1 MAKIIIGVH
10 GLGNKSPQKVLKKW
24 WIASIQEG
32 FRDAG
37 YQTPA
42 FKFEMVYWADI
53 THPVPLDP
61 NEKDEKSPYYL
72 ESPYVPAK
80 PHKEKPPSRRRLNF
94 LNLLEKEMDKIFL
107 NKDMSVN
114 YTSLTDE
121 IMRRYFN
128 DLNIYYKSTPKEND
142 SNETPAKRLIRDRL
156 KKILV
161 KCKRKDIL
169 LIGHS
174 MGSIISYDVLSDPDI
189 KVKVDTYVTIGSPLG
204 LPVIMSRIAA
214 EQKQRNKDMAPLNSP
229 PTVKRNWFNFS
240 DLHDKVAINYN
251 LSDDYG
257 DNANEVH
264 VIDKIV
270 YNDYECYGK
279 KNPHKAYGYLRTPEM
294 VEILYDFLTRD
305 RNRYAVWLEIKVNS
319 LLKKIFKKTFI

>member
-10 GLGNKSPQKVLKKW
+10 GLGNKSPQNILKKW
-24 WIASIQEG
+24 WIASIKEG

-37 YQTPA
+37 YEVPG
-42 FKFEMVYWADI
+42 FKFELVYWADI

-61 NEKDEKSPYYL
+61 DETDKKSPYYL
-72 ESPYVPAK
+72 ESPYAPGKA
-80 PHKEKPPSRRRLNF
+80 HKEKPPSRRRLRF
-94 LNLLEKEMDKIFL
+94 LNILEKEMDKIFL

-114 YTSLTDE
+114 HASMTDE
-121 IMRRYFN
+121 IMKRYFN
-128 DLNIYYKSTPKEND
+128 DLNIYYKSLLND
-142 SNETPAKRLIRDRL
+142 EKNNTVPAKRLIRDRL
-156 KKILV
+156 EKILL
-161 KCKRKDIL
+161 KHKGKNIL

-174 MGSIISYDVLSDPDI
+174 MGSIISYDVLSEPDI
-189 KVKVDTYVTIGSPLG
+189 NVNVDTYVTIGSPLG

-214 EQKQRNKDMAPLNSP
+214 EQKQWNGDAAPLTTP
-229 PTVKRNWFNFS
+229 PTVQRNWYNFS

-257 DNANEVH
+257 DNEHEVH
-264 VIDKIV
+264 VIDKII

-294 VEILYDFLTRD
+294 AEILYNFLRRD
-305 RNRYAVWLEIKVNS
+305 RSRISLWLESRFKS
-319 LLKKIFKKTFI
+319 LLNKIQR

>member
-1 MAKIIIGVH
+1 MAKVIIGVH
-10 GLGNKSPQKVLKKW
+10 GLGNKSPQKILSKW
-24 WIASIQEG
+24 WIASIKEG
-32 FRDAG
+32 FRNAG
-37 YQTPA
+37 YRAPA

-61 NEKDEKSPYYL
+61 DEKDKKSPYYL

-80 PHKEKPPSRRRLNF
+80 PHGEIAPSRRRLDF

-121 IMRRYFN
+121 IMKRYFN
-128 DLNIYYKSTPKEND
+128 DLNIYYKSMPKGEIL
-142 SNETPAKRLIRDRL
+142 NEIPAKTQIRMRL
-156 KKILV
+156 KKVLL
-161 KCKRKDIL
+161 KYKRKDIL

-174 MGSIISYDVLSDPDI
+174 MGSIISYDVLSDPDL
-189 KVKVDTYVTIGSPLG
+189 KVKVDTFITIGSPLG

-214 EQKQRNKDMAPLNSP
+214 EQKERNKGAVSLNTP
-229 PTVKRNWFNFS
+229 QTVKRNWYNFS

-257 DNANEVH
+257 DNENEVH

-294 VEILYDFLTRD
+294 AEILYDFLTRD
-305 RNRYAVWLEIKVNS
+305 RNRIAVWFGKRYNS
-319 LLKKIFKKTFI
+319 LVDKIFKKTFI